1 MRLPSC
7 NFLRNNRELFC
18 GGFCVKYAWERQ
30 PMKASDLMDG
40 GFDSVVSTY
49 QSCRGWFTEGD
60 RESKLTIRFQITE
73 NSTQL
78 NENDKISTRKKE
90 ANECIRKRTEKK
102 RSHIWISN

>member
-1 MRLPSC
+1 M
-7 NFLRNNRELFC
+7 
-18 GGFCVKYAWERQ
+18 KYAWERQ
-30 PMKASDLMDG
+30 PMKPSDLMDG

-49 QSCRGWFTEGD
+49 RRCRGWFTEGD

-90 ANECIRKRTEKK
+90 ANECIRKRAGKKKDLTFKFPIKLLAFVQTWQLIYEKQ
-102 RSHIWISN
+102 